1 MTSGSAVVIPN
12 LTCYACQ
19 YVCAYQL
26 HIILCLWRLSI
37 CAFLLHFVPI
47 ILRDVT
53 YFHFVWFVMRQP
65 NGIVKSLRA
74 IKSNQNKASQIYR
87 FPSSSTRIIHVP
99 QSWSFRIYK
108 ITHVFIDCVNL
119 FFVIFRSKIFSSK

>member
-1 MTSGSAVVIPN
+1 MRGTFTPHHIRITTLTPLQYYYWFAVAIDIEVRCYLGTLLKSFAVALTAVTTLASSAVVIPN
-12 LTCYACQ
+12 STCNAFQ
-19 YVCAYQL
+19 YICAYQL

-37 CAFLLHFVPI
+37 CAFLLHIVPI

-74 IKSNQNKASQIYR
+74 IKPN
-87 FPSSSTRIIHVP
+87 
-99 QSWSFRIYK
+99 
-108 ITHVFIDCVNL
+108 
-119 FFVIFRSKIFSSK
+119 